1 MVWMEIDW
9 QLISITFATVFLAE
23 IGDKSQLAAIAIGGS
38 SPHPKAVFFGS
49 VAALLLASA
58 IGVLAGGSV
67 TVVFPPR
74 ILKGLA
80 AIGFAV
86 MAGKL
91 LWSVV
96 SEPKTAEE

>member
-1 MVWMEIDW
+1 LEIDW
-9 QLISITFATVFLAE
+9 QLIGVTFATVFLAE

-38 SPHPKAVFFGS
+38 SNHPKAVFFGS

-58 IGVLAGGSV
+58 IGVLAGGSI
-67 TVVFPPR
+67 TILLPTK

-80 AIGFAV
+80 AIGFLL

-91 LWSVV
+91 LWSNLAA
-96 SEPKTAEE
+96 SQLLAEE

>member
-1 MVWMEIDW
+1 LEIDW
-9 QLISITFATVFLAE
+9 QLIGVTFVTVFLAE

-38 SPHPKAVFFGS
+38 SQHPKAVFLGS

-58 IGVLAGGSV
+58 IGVLAGGSI
-67 TVVFPPR
+67 TVFFPPR

-80 AIGFAV
+80 AAGFFL

-91 LWSVV
+91 LWSNFSPTQPL
-96 SEPKTAEE
+96 SEE